1 MRKFIVQENSLY
13 IKLSFANFID
23 AFAFMSKVA
32 IITEKANHHAT
43 IHNTYNTVELFLS
56 THDAGNII
64 TDKDWAVAKKIEKLL
79 LE

>member
-1 MRKFIVQENSLY
+1 MKKFITQENHLY

-23 AFAFMSKVA
+23 AFAFLSKVA
-32 IITEKANHHAT
+32 ILTEKANHHAT
-43 IHNTYNTVELFLS
+43 IHNTYNIVELFLS

-64 TDKDWAVAKKIEKLL
+64 TDKDWTVAKEIELL

>member
-1 MRKFIVQENSLY
+1 MKKFIVQENHLY
-13 IKLSFANFID
+13 IKLSFANFVE
-23 AFAFMSKVA
+23 AFAFLSKIA

-56 THDAGNII
+56 THDAGNTI
-64 TDKDWAVAKKIEKLL
+64 TEKDWALAKEIEIL

>member
-43 IHNTYNTVELFLS
+43 IHNTYGTVELFLN
-56 THDAGNII
+56 THDAANTV
-64 TDKDWAVAKKIEKLL
+64 TDKDWVVAKEIEML